1 MTGRGAV
8 MRRRRGDVV
17 GPGSRPD
24 PFLDALLSLPVT
36 AYVNPRAVLAVD
48 DRRRY
53 DPAGPLRPAYSFGRD
68 ARRIIAKSS
77 PVGSPRNDTNI
88 SARVGFAVPK
98 RVAVCVR
105 RQQRKE
111 VLHAFK
117 RAGGGVS
124 RKRRRN
130 EWSNV
135 DC

>member
-1 MTGRGAV
+1 
-8 MRRRRGDVV
+8 MRRKRGELV
-17 GPGSRPD
+17 GSGSRPD
-24 PFLDALLSLPVT
+24 PLLDAILSLPVT

-48 DRRRY
+48 DRRFF

-77 PVGSPRNDTNI
+77 PVGSLRNDTNL

-111 VLHAFK
+111 VIHALGK
-117 RAGGGVS
+117 QGAGARA
-124 RKRRRN
+124 RRRRSV
-130 EWSNV
+130 WSNV